1 MSRKNDGERTF
12 KKGMADRGAL
22 TTPPAEGT
30 GKFVMESGRFDI
42 RNSKNELVA
51 HISIETNRAGKQR
64 VVVSDVLSGTN
75 IKSVEVRESKVG
87 TIACRH
93 FQKGFCKLGDKCK
106 FLHATDA
113 AEPKEAEVFGIRAK
127 MQKLGIKSDLRE
139 KLDVT
144 PRHSDKMV
152 KDAALKKKYEESLLA
167 EITEEDEMRMA
178 TDCGCDQLE
187 FTMEDEYDS
196 EDGPHLEDN
205 DAMSSS
211 SKAKTEESQETEK
224 WGDEGMKSPGPTRP
238 FVSAVAKKGHNL
250 ATDAEEWEHMP
261 NLLAAV
267 VSDDKDIKARVGRG
281 GCINVVYSGENW
293 PSGDGPAQSSEYNI
307 WARGTKV
314 VCTPRSSTKSG
325 KVPKDSKP
333 WSKMTA
339 SEARDLVHNPPI
351 EKCPETWACMVVD
364 RILNFMQNIE

>member
-12 KKGMADRGAL
+12 KKGMANRGAL
-22 TTPPAEGT
+22 TTPSAEGT
-30 GKFVMESGRFDI
+30 DKFVMESGRFDI

-75 IKSVEVRESKVG
+75 IKSVDVRESKVG

-106 FLHATDA
+106 FLHATDT
-113 AEPKEAEVFGIRAK
+113 AESKEAEVFGIRAK

-144 PRHSDKMV
+144 PRHSGKTV

-196 EDGPHLEDN
+196 EDGPQLEDN
-205 DAMSSS
+205 DALSSS

-224 WGDEGMKSPGPTRP
+224 WGDEGMKSPKPTRP
-238 FVSAVAKKGHNL
+238 FVSAVAEKS
-250 ATDAEEWEHMP
+250 ATDANEWEHMP

-281 GCINVVYSGENW
+281 GCINVVHSG
-293 PSGDGPAQSSEYNI
+293 AEYNI

-314 VCTPRSSTKSG
+314 VCTPRSSSKSG

-339 SEARDLVHNPPI
+339 SEAMDLVHNPPI